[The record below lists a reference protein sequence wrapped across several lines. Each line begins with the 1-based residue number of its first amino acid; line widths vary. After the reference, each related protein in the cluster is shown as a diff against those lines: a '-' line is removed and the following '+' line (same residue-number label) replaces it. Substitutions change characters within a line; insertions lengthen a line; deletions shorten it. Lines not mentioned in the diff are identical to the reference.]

1 MGWFMEEILQNKSVY
16 SATLDRAEIGYQ
28 SQPPRLEHTFYN
40 TFSNLIYKGLRKYRK
55 VKY

>member
-1 MGWFMEEILQNKSVY
+1 MGWFMEDILQNKSVY